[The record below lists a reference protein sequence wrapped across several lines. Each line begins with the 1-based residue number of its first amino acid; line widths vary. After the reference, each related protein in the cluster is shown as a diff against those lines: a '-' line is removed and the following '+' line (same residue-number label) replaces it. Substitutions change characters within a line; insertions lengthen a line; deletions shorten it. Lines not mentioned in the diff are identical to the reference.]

1 MRKQIIL
8 IATIVVCV
16 CCVFSIGCKKG
27 GLQGLVPLSGTVT
40 YNGEPVEGAQI
51 TFAPDDAAN
60 GRSALAKTEADGSY
74 KAMTLIPGDGVMPG
88 SYKVA
93 VRKMTEPPANGSDP
107 VARPEGSD
115 VDDKDADAESAKNSR
130 LKDEVQD
137 LLPMQYASPMTSG
150 LTVTVE
156 KGTATYDIELK

>member
-1 MRKQIIL
+1 
-8 IATIVVCV
+8 
-16 CCVFSIGCKKG
+16 
-27 GLQGLVPLSGTVT
+27 
-40 YNGEPVEGAQI
+40 
-51 TFAPDDAAN
+51 
-60 GRSALAKTEADGSY
+60 
-74 KAMTLIPGDGVMPG
+74 
-88 SYKVA
+88 
-93 VRKMTEPPANGSDP
+93 MTEPPANGSEP
-107 VARPEGSD
+107 VAKAEGSD

>member
-1 MRKQIIL
+1 MHKQIFLFATL
-8 IATIVVCV
+8 ICV
-16 CCVFSIGCKKG
+16 CCVLSVGCKKG

-40 YNGEPVEGAQI
+40 YNGEPVEGAQL

-60 GRSALAKTEADGSY
+60 GRSALAKTEADGSF
-74 KAMTLIPGDGVMPG
+74 KAMTLVPGDGIMPG

-93 VRKMTEPPANGSDP
+93 VRKMTEPPANGSDLP
-107 VARPEGSD
+107 VNTAEETSGN
-115 VDDKDADAESAKNSR
+115 DKDADAESAKNSR

-156 KGTATYDIELK
+156 KGMAPYNIELK